1 MIPFVPVSLR
11 AAVPILLIGFAA
23 FMITFTLFHSVPKV
37 EREMEDKA
45 HRLASNTLSHLR
57 GTLEYLYRR
66 GDTDRARREV
76 ADTGSN
82 PEHKIVLVLDAND
95 SIIASTRPAWLGRPI
110 AEIDAP
116 YDAAAAREA
125 RKGRHGQVI
134 LAPDRRS
141 FLGYARVRLGAE
153 RDAPRPSAT
162 GLLFIQRDVSRA
174 KAAARRHVLD
184 QTMYSP
190 LFIGTLAVLFWLA
203 SHFIVGRR
211 LARLLEAADKLAGGD
226 LTARSGLTGGDE
238 LGRVGRAF
246 DNVARQIADAQ
257 ARLVQNE
264 ERSRDMAE
272 VASDWLWEMDEN
284 LRFSYF
290 SERFGPVTG
299 VDPVHVL
306 GKTRAEAGKGDT
318 GDKKWRDHLA
328 DLEAHRPFR
337 DFRYE
342 FYAPD
347 GRTLHLRISGRP
359 VFDADGVFRG
369 YRGVGTDIT
378 SRRRAEEALRASEE
392 RFRGAI
398 ESLHEGFALYD
409 AEDRLVICNAV
420 YRHLHSGIEE
430 LLVPGARFGD
440 LLNASVERGL
450 LAGAAG
456 REEEFI
462 RERLEQHRNPKGSV
476 ERKLTDG
483 RWFVITEGRTPD
495 GGTYAALRDITMLKR
510 REAALRESEALF
522 RAVVN
527 HSPAKIHIKD
537 AQGRYTLINRE
548 AEKLFGVTD
557 EEGRGKTSHEIFSR
571 ELADS
576 FAAHD
581 QAVLESGQIVE
592 VEEEWQREGGL
603 RTYLT
608 VKFPIRDAAGEIV
621 AVGAIGTDITESK
634 RAQEA
639 RERLALAI
647 DGLAE
652 HVVLFDSDD
661 RIVLANAAWRE
672 LNKDIIET
680 TVPGTRFEDHLRAGI
695 KAGLFPE
702 AVGREEEWLGWRME
716 HHRNP
721 KGAFEVERQ
730 DRRWILINE
739 QRLPDGG
746 TILIVSDITERKRAE
761 EALRASE
768 ERFRGAIESLHEGFA
783 LYDAEDRL
791 VICNAVYRHLHSGIE
806 ELLVPGARFG
816 DLLNASVERGLLAGA
831 AGREEEFIRE
841 RLEQH
846 RNPKGSVERK
856 LTDGRWFVITEG
868 RTPDGGTYAALRDI
882 TMLKRREAA
891 LRESE
896 ALFRAVVNHS
906 PAKIHIKDAQGRY
919 TLINREAEKLF
930 GVTDEEGRGKTSHEI
945 FSRELADSFAAHD
958 QAVLESGQI
967 VEVEEEWQREGGLR
981 TYLTVKFPIRDAAG
995 EIVAV
1000 GAIGTDI
1007 TESKKA
1013 EERIRHLATHD
1024 VLTGLPNRAL
1034 GMDRLSQALAMA
1046 RRNVAMTALVFVD
1059 LDGFKGINDTH
1070 GHEAG
1075 DRVLKEVAGRL
1086 SSCVRETDTVARFG
1100 GDEFLLVLTAIT
1112 DKSTVTAV
1120 VEKVLDSL
1128 SRSFAVDGRV
1138 TPLGASIGVA
1148 LYPGDGETPEELFRR
1163 ADRAMYAAKA
1173 AGKNSYR
1180 FATRE
1185 QATTSARA

>member
-1 MIPFVPVSLR
+1 MIPFVSVSLR

-342 FYAPD
+342 FYVPD

-621 AVGAIGTDITESK
+621 AVGAIGTD
-634 RAQEA
+634 
-639 RERLALAI
+639 
-647 DGLAE
+647 
-652 HVVLFDSDD
+652 V
-661 RIVLANAAWRE
+661 
-672 LNKDIIET
+672 
-680 TVPGTRFEDHLRAGI
+680 
-695 KAGLFPE
+695 
-702 AVGREEEWLGWRME
+702 
-716 HHRNP
+716 
-721 KGAFEVERQ
+721 
-730 DRRWILINE
+730 
-739 QRLPDGG
+739 
-746 TILIVSDITERKRAE
+746 
-761 EALRASE
+761 
-768 ERFRGAIESLHEGFA
+768 
-783 LYDAEDRL
+783 
-791 VICNAVYRHLHSGIE
+791 
-806 ELLVPGARFG
+806 
-816 DLLNASVERGLLAGA
+816 
-831 AGREEEFIRE
+831 
-841 RLEQH
+841 
-846 RNPKGSVERK
+846 
-856 LTDGRWFVITEG
+856 
-868 RTPDGGTYAALRDI
+868 
-882 TMLKRREAA
+882 
-891 LRESE
+891 
-896 ALFRAVVNHS
+896 
-906 PAKIHIKDAQGRY
+906 
-919 TLINREAEKLF
+919 
-930 GVTDEEGRGKTSHEI
+930 
-945 FSRELADSFAAHD
+945 
-958 QAVLESGQI
+958 
-967 VEVEEEWQREGGLR
+967 
-981 TYLTVKFPIRDAAG
+981 
-995 EIVAV
+995 
-1000 GAIGTDI
+1000 

-1185 QATTSARA
+1185 QATTAARA

>member
-1 MIPFVPVSLR
+1 MIPFVSVSLR

-272 VASDWLWEMDEN
+272 VASDWFWEMDEN

-369 YRGVGTDIT
+369 YRGVGTDITSRQRAEEALRASEERLRAVIDSMVIGVITIDEQGVVQSFSPGAERMFGYAPDEVVGNNVRMLMPEPRRSAHDGYIANYLNTGEAKIIGKNRLADGRRKDGSTFPMELEVGEMMVGGRRLFSGIARDITERKRAQEARERLALAIDGLAEHVVLFDSDDRIVLANAAWRELNKDIIETTVPGTRFEDHLRAGIKAGLFPEAVGREEEWLGWRMEHHRNPKGAFEVERQDRRWILINEQRLPDGGTILIVSDIT

-621 AVGAIGTDITESK
+621 AVGAIGTD
-634 RAQEA
+634 
-639 RERLALAI
+639 
-647 DGLAE
+647 
-652 HVVLFDSDD
+652 V
-661 RIVLANAAWRE
+661 
-672 LNKDIIET
+672 
-680 TVPGTRFEDHLRAGI
+680 
-695 KAGLFPE
+695 
-702 AVGREEEWLGWRME
+702 
-716 HHRNP
+716 
-721 KGAFEVERQ
+721 
-730 DRRWILINE
+730 
-739 QRLPDGG
+739 
-746 TILIVSDITERKRAE
+746 
-761 EALRASE
+761 
-768 ERFRGAIESLHEGFA
+768 
-783 LYDAEDRL
+783 
-791 VICNAVYRHLHSGIE
+791 
-806 ELLVPGARFG
+806 
-816 DLLNASVERGLLAGA
+816 
-831 AGREEEFIRE
+831 
-841 RLEQH
+841 
-846 RNPKGSVERK
+846 
-856 LTDGRWFVITEG
+856 
-868 RTPDGGTYAALRDI
+868 
-882 TMLKRREAA
+882 
-891 LRESE
+891 
-896 ALFRAVVNHS
+896 
-906 PAKIHIKDAQGRY
+906 
-919 TLINREAEKLF
+919 
-930 GVTDEEGRGKTSHEI
+930 
-945 FSRELADSFAAHD
+945 
-958 QAVLESGQI
+958 
-967 VEVEEEWQREGGLR
+967 
-981 TYLTVKFPIRDAAG
+981 
-995 EIVAV
+995 
-1000 GAIGTDI
+1000 